1 MSVRNQYD
9 TQYKDFSVNICRKYR
24 ESVELVCQN
33 LQREINEH
41 LNDMEDQLKEIIK
54 MKEAN
59 ETDAEQQRNI
69 LNKQLDEVLKIKAA
83 MAEVLKA

>member
-1 MSVRNQYD
+1 M
-9 TQYKDFSVNICRKYR
+9 
-24 ESVELVCQN
+24 VCQN

>member
-1 MSVRNQYD
+1 
-9 TQYKDFSVNICRKYR
+9 
-24 ESVELVCQN
+24 
-33 LQREINEH
+33 
-41 LNDMEDQLKEIIK
+41 MEDQLKEIIK